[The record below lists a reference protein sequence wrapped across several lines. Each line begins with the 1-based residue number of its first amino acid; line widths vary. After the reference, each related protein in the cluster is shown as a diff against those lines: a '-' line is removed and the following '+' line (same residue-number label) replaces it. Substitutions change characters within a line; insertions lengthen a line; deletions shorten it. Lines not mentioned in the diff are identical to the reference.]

1 MTTTTSTGRTVY
13 IRAERHTRTFRVQNG
28 FTGGDR
34 RSVST
39 TTYTAWDAET
49 TEYVGAVTRDAAGV
63 HGPANIRD
71 AGRWL

>member
-1 MTTTTSTGRTVY
+1 MTTTTASGRNVT
-13 IRAERHTRTFRVQNG
+13 IRAERSTRTFRVANG
-28 FTGGDR
+28 FIGGDR

-49 TEYVGAVTRDAAGV
+49 TEYVGAVNRDATG
-63 HGPANIRD
+63 HTGPASIRD